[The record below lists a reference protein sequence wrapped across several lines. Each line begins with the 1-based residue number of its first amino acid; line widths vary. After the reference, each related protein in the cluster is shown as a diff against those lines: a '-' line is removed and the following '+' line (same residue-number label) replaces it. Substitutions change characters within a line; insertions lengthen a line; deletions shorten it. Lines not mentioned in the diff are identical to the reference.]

1 MKNQLLKSSFNGP
14 NGFNVIQWFQRFHNG
29 KCEYATSGKGE
40 LKETMDIPNN
50 YLIDPNNNY
59 LLMVLWM
66 FAVSHLDAKEEKHKG
81 GKGSVL

>member
-1 MKNQLLKSSFNGP
+1 
-14 NGFNVIQWFQRFHNG
+14 VIWFPNG

-40 LKETMDIPNN
+40 LKETMD
-50 YLIDPNNNY
+50 NNY

-66 FAVSHLDAKEEKHKG
+66 FAVSHLDAKAHFEEKHKG